1 MKIEIT
7 IPKDK
12 KYVERLFDALDKIE
26 GSEKHS
32 DIRLR
37 KFIIEEFRH
46 MRAKYHG
53 NKKINIEAIIE
64 AELSNPLER
73 PVYQN
78 TKLDKYRVKR
88 FDTSI
93 DDALDKIAKI
103 IRNKKRE
110 NS

>member
-7 IPKDK
+7 IPEDR

-26 GSEKHS
+26 GSEKQE

-53 NKKINIEAIIE
+53 DRRIDTDSLIGTD
-64 AELSNPLER
+64 LMRPLER

-88 FDTSI
+88 FDTSL
-93 DDALDKIAKI
+93 DDAIDSIARI
-103 IRNKKRE
+103 IRKKKSE

>member
-7 IPKDK
+7 IPKDRQ
-12 KYVERLFDALDKIE
+12 YVERLFDALDIIE
-26 GSEKHS
+26 GSEKHE
-32 DIRLR
+32 DVRLR
-37 KFIIEEFRH
+37 KFIIEEFRY
-46 MRAKYHG
+46 MRAKYNG

-64 AELSNPLER
+64 AELNSPLER

-93 DDALDKIAKI
+93 DDAIDKIAKI
-103 IRNKKRE
+103 IRKKKSD

>member
-7 IPKDK
+7 IPKDR

-26 GSEKHS
+26 GSEKHEHV
-32 DIRLR
+32 RLR

-46 MRAKYHG
+46 IRAKYHG
-53 NKKINIEAIIE
+53 NKKID
-64 AELSNPLER
+64 AESLIGVDLMAPLER

-88 FDTSI
+88 FETSI
-93 DDALDKIAKI
+93 DDSIDSIARI
-103 IRNKKRE
+103 IRRKKSE
-110 NS
+110 NN